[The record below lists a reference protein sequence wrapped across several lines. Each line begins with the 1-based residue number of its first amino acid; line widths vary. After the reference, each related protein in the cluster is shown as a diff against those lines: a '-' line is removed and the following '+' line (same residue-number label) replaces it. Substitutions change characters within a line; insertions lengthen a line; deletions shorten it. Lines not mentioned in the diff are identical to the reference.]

1 MRKEDDRNKQQY
13 NSALLGV
20 VISEVLF
27 WGALISVLWVKSEF
41 APHVELHKPE
51 LIPLLAILPIATF
64 AFLLHLRWKTKAI
77 GLLSD
82 SNLQDATLPGFSPGR
97 EAWRF
102 VVWRLA
108 LSMVIF
114 GLLGPKVGSRLQEV
128 ETKGADFVIAIDVSN
143 SMRAE
148 DLGVERIALAR
159 QTVERILNKLG
170 SDRVGLVVFA
180 GEAYIQC
187 PLTSDYSAIKL
198 FLNSVTTDVV
208 ATQGTAL
215 GSAIDVSVKAFD
227 NAPES
232 SRSILLITDG
242 ENHEDDP
249 VAAASSAF
257 EQGITVHVLGVATPE
272 GAPIPHYDKRG
283 RKIGFIHGPDGQP
296 VVSRLD
302 ESVLV
307 ATVQAGGG
315 SFTRANRSYIDISPV
330 IDALN
335 KEEKTRIANVR
346 FTDYDH
352 RFQFFLL
359 LALGLIIMEAF
370 IPNPTK
376 RR

>member
-1 MRKEDDRNKQQY
+1 
-13 NSALLGV
+13 
-20 VISEVLF
+20 
-27 WGALISVLWVKSEF
+27 
-41 APHVELHKPE
+41 
-51 LIPLLAILPIATF
+51 
-64 AFLLHLRWKTKAI
+64 
-77 GLLSD
+77 
-82 SNLQDATLPGFSPGR
+82 
-97 EAWRF
+97 
-102 VVWRLA
+102 
-108 LSMVIF
+108 
-114 GLLGPKVGSRLQEV
+114 
-128 ETKGADFVIAIDVSN
+128 
-143 SMRAE
+143 
-148 DLGVERIALAR
+148 
-159 QTVERILNKLG
+159 
-170 SDRVGLVVFA
+170 
-180 GEAYIQC
+180 
-187 PLTSDYSAIKL
+187 
-198 FLNSVTTDVV
+198 
-208 ATQGTAL
+208 
-215 GSAIDVSVKAFD
+215 VKAFD